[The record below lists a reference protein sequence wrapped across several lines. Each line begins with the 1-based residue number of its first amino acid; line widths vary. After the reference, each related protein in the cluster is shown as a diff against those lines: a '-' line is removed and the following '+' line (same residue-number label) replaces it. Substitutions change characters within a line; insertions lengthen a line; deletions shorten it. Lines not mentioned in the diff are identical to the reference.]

1 MTGSSTPARGG
12 LSGGAARGA
21 AWNALTFG
29 VSKGLLL
36 MTTIVLAR
44 VLEPADFGLLALAL
58 VVVLYLDVL
67 GDLGVGPAVIYRRE
81 TSEAGAGRTA
91 ATAVVLAGS
100 TGVLL
105 TVLAVLCA
113 PLVARVFDEPR
124 LTGVVQVIAVS
135 FLLRMLGVV
144 HKSKLAKE
152 LQFARSAVPEITG
165 ALVKGGVSV
174 GLAVAGAGV
183 YSLAWGQ
190 VAGAAV
196 TTCLYWAVSLWRFRP
211 IFDRDVAR
219 DLLRFGVPVTL
230 LGGLTAVTATLD
242 QLIIGRQL
250 DAESLGQYAIAYRLP
265 ELFVLHFCLLVSG
278 ALFPSYAKAS
288 DDPERLRRGYRSA
301 LRLVSIVTMPVGVG
315 LALTAPD
322 LIPVAFGPQ
331 WEPAVPVMQLLA
343 LGATLRSL
351 TFNVGDVYKAI
362 GRVGVLNRLAVLYL
376 GLAAPTLW
384 LLASRGIVAVA
395 AGLLALS
402 AVFTVIRFAVA
413 SRMMRVPGR
422 AILAELLPAVAATAV
437 MALAVAGVSA
447 LLQDLTSGARLP
459 LLVVAGAIT
468 YAAAVA
474 AVSRSTVRQLS
485 GLARS
490 AWGSTSDE
498 VGKPDAVPSP

>member
-1 MTGSSTPARGG
+1 
-12 LSGGAARGA
+12 
-21 AWNALTFG
+21 
-29 VSKGLLL
+29 
-36 MTTIVLAR
+36 
-44 VLEPADFGLLALAL
+44 
-58 VVVLYLDVL
+58 
-67 GDLGVGPAVIYRRE
+67 
-81 TSEAGAGRTA
+81 
-91 ATAVVLAGS
+91 
-100 TGVLL
+100 
-105 TVLAVLCA
+105 
-113 PLVARVFDEPR
+113 
-124 LTGVVQVIAVS
+124 VS

-165 ALVKGGVSV
+165 ALVKGGLSV
-174 GLAVAGAGV
+174 GLAVGGAGV

-196 TTCLYWAVSLWRFRP
+196 TTSLYWAVSQWRFRP
-211 IFDRDVAR
+211 LLDRGVAR
-219 DLLRFGVPVTL
+219 DLLRFGVPVTV
-230 LGGLTAVTATLD
+230 LGGLTAVTATMD

-250 DAESLGQYAIAYRLP
+250 DAQSLGQYAIAYRLP
-265 ELFVLHFCLLVSG
+265 ELLVLNVCLLVSG

-384 LLASRGIVAVA
+384 LLAPRGIVAVA

-422 AILAELLPAVAATAV
+422 VILGELLPSAGATAV
-437 MALAVAGVSA
+437 MACAVAGGSV
-447 LLQDLTSGARLP
+447 LLDDLPSGARLP
-459 LLVVAGAIT
+459 LLVVAGAVS
-468 YAAAVA
+468 YAAGLTAL
-474 AVSRSTVRQLS
+474 SRATVRQIQH
-485 GLARS
+485 LARS
-490 AWGSTSDE
+490 AWGRSSD
-498 VGKPDAVPSP
+498 GTGHQDAVTSP